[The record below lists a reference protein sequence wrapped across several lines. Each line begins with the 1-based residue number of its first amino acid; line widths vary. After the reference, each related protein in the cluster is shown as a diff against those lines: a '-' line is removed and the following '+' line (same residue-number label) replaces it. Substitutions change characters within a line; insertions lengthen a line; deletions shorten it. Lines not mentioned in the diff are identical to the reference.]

1 MTIMKAPSFVTSATV
16 AVALL
21 LAHCTV
27 SAAEVIVLSSGAS
40 RSAIRELGPLFE
52 RSTGHRVALKFANN
66 PILKKQIKEGARF
79 DVVIIEPD
87 MIDDLEQQGNLAAH
101 SRVDLAR
108 VGMALGAR
116 AGAPKADTV
125 TVENFVAVLKNADS
139 VAYTADGH
147 SGTVFMRT
155 LERLGL
161 LEAMKPKLRPA
172 AGRTASTLV
181 TSGEAQMWAGPISTP
196 RPGTRIVGRF
206 PEEIQTYV
214 GISAAIS
221 AGANTPD
228 VAQMFIKFLASP
240 EAQSV
245 FEAKGFQPLPAR

>member
-1 MTIMKAPSFVTSATV
+1 MKVPSLVMSGTLAIM
-16 AVALL
+16 LL
-21 LAHCTV
+21 LAHGTV
-27 SAAEVIVLSSGAS
+27 SEAAEVIVLSSGAS

-52 RSTGHRVALKFANN
+52 RRTGHKVELTFANN
-66 PILKKQIKEGARF
+66 PILKKQIEEGARF

-87 MIDDLEQQGNLAAH
+87 MIDDLAKQGKLAAR

-116 AGAPKADTV
+116 AGAPKADMGTL
-125 TVENFVAVLKNADS
+125 EAFAGVLKNADS

-161 LEAMKPKLRPA
+161 LETMKPKLRPA
-172 AGRTASTLV
+172 VGRTASSLV
-181 TSGEAQMWAGPISTP
+181 TSGKAQMWAGPISTP
-196 RPGTRIVGRF
+196 SPGTQIVGRF
-206 PEEIQTYV
+206 PKEIQTYV

-221 AGANTPD
+221 AGANTLD
-228 VAQMFIKFLASP
+228 LAQTFIKFLASE
-240 EAQSV
+240 EARSV
-245 FEAKGFQPLPAR
+245 FTAKGFQPLPIR